1 MELELEYECG
11 ENTYVCKN
19 KLEFRHLLTAF
30 KNALPNIFSWKQTQS
45 FSIFMLVL
53 EDLFSL
59 QGEELAKALRT
70 VDVGKYGKKV
80 PHRFSHSFLLNIRR
94 VNATILGNLDLVEII
109 CSFFRL
115 ELQVRS
121 NETKSVAGSNSPLS
135 NSHYSSSSQQQLRD
149 SSDSPL
155 PVKKSKKLKGRG
167 QNRTY
172 GSMPTF
178 KPGLHSVPPV
188 EEQPPDH
195 LLEDEGE
202 QEATEEN
209 KPTATEKNVLALGT
223 TVGHVNI
230 MLPPPKPRV

>member
-1 MELELEYECG
+1 
-11 ENTYVCKN
+11 
-19 KLEFRHLLTAF
+19 
-30 KNALPNIFSWKQTQS
+30 
-45 FSIFMLVL
+45 MLVL

-135 NSHYSSSSQQQLRD
+135 NSHYSSSEEEEASSSSQQQLRD
-149 SSDSPL
+149 SGRKKTKQVSKPDSPL

-167 QNRTY
+167 KNRTY

-188 EEQPPDH
+188 EEQPPEH
-195 LLEDEGE
+195 LLEHEGE